1 MKYIKL
7 LSLLVAVLFLGACSD
22 DDVKKNSAADVTV
35 SMGTATISPRE
46 SAGIVTLPIKVEG
59 PTNGMVSLTVE
70 TREVGSNPAVDG
82 TNYYVTTKKI
92 NITGSEGYVELE
104 MVDDDEINDPRS
116 FEVTIVKVEHAKLN
130 EAAKTTSVVIRDND
144 HEPYDR
150 LQGTWTL
157 TYKNYDGAVQ
167 RQKVTITGA
176 DSPSEYIYNKLLY
189 LEGMLLDKS
198 KAHLSFNFDTANN
211 TCYVSFTNFMKYNW
225 VTGFKLP
232 SFSDPID
239 IKLCRLEGDYVSQS
253 PVEGVVQADFK
264 TIKFEE
270 GATIAAVFT
279 DPKDSKNLYP
289 FETMSDIVLT
299 KE

>member
-46 SAGIVTLPIKVEG
+46 GAGIVSLPIKVEG
-59 PTNGMVSLTVE
+59 PTNGMVTLTVE
-70 TREVGSNPAVDG
+70 TREVGSNPAVEN

-176 DSPSEYIYNKLLY
+176 DDPSEYIYNKLLY

-225 VTGFKLP
+225 VTGFEHP

-239 IKLCRLEGDYVSQS
+239 IKLGRLEGQQISQS
-253 PVEGVVQADFK
+253 PIEGVVQADFK

-270 GATIAAVFT
+270 GATIAAIFT
-279 DPKDSKNLYP
+279 NPKDGALYLI
-289 FETMSDIVLT
+289 ETMSDIVLT

>member
-46 SAGIVTLPIKVEG
+46 SAGIVTMPIKVEG

-176 DSPSEYIYNKLLY
+176 DDPSEYIYNKLLY
-189 LEGMLLDKS
+189 VEGMLLEKS

-225 VTGFKLP
+225 VTGFKHP

-239 IKLCRLEGDYVSQS
+239 IKLGRLEGNSISQS

-270 GATIAAVFT
+270 GATIAAIFT
-279 DPKDSKNLYP
+279 NPKDGKLNLI
-289 FETMSDIVLT
+289 ETMSDIVLT

>member
-46 SAGIVTLPIKVEG
+46 SAGIVSLPIKVEG
-59 PTNGMVSLTVE
+59 PTNGMVTLTVE
-70 TREVGSNPAVDG
+70 TREVGSNPAVEG

-167 RQKVTITGA
+167 KQKVTITGA
-176 DSPSEYIYNKLLY
+176 DDPSEYIYNKLLY

-225 VTGFKLP
+225 VTGFKHP

-239 IKLCRLEGDYVSQS
+239 IKLGRLEGNGISQS

-270 GATIAAVFT
+270 GATIAAIFT
-279 DPKDSKNLYP
+279 NPKDGRLYLI
-289 FETMSDIVLT
+289 ETMSDIVLT

>member
-46 SAGIVTLPIKVEG
+46 SAGIVSLPIKVEG
-59 PTNGMVSLTVE
+59 PTNGMVTLTVE
-70 TREVGSNPAVDG
+70 TREVGSNPAVEG

-176 DSPSEYIYNKLLY
+176 DDPSEYIYNKLLY
-189 LEGMLLDKS
+189 VEGMLLEKS

-225 VTGFKLP
+225 VTGFKHP

-239 IKLCRLEGDYVSQS
+239 IKLGRLEGNYISQS

-270 GATIAAVFT
+270 GATIAAIFT
-279 DPKDSKNLYP
+279 NPKDGNLNLI
-289 FETMSDIVLT
+289 ETMSDIVLT

>member
-1 MKYIKL
+1 M
-7 LSLLVAVLFLGACSD
+7 GACSD

-46 SAGIVTLPIKVEG
+46 SAGIVSLPIKVEG
-59 PTNGMVSLTVE
+59 PTNGMVTLTVE
-70 TREVGSNPAVDG
+70 TREVGSNPAVEN

-167 RQKVTITGA
+167 RQEVTITGA
-176 DSPSEYIYNKLLY
+176 DDPSEYIYNKLLY
-189 LEGMLLDKS
+189 LEGMLLEKS

-225 VTGFKLP
+225 VTGFKHP

-239 IKLCRLEGDYVSQS
+239 IKLGRLEGQQISQS
-253 PVEGVVQADFK
+253 PIEGVVQADFK

-270 GATIAAVFT
+270 GATIAAIFT
-279 DPKDSKNLYP
+279 NPKDGRLNLI
-289 FETMSDIVLT
+289 ETMSDIVLT

>member
-35 SMGTATISPRE
+35 SMGTASISPKE
-46 SAGIVTLPIKVEG
+46 SAGVVSLPIKVEG

-70 TREVGSNPAVDG
+70 TREVGSNPAVEN

-92 NITGSEGYVELE
+92 NITGSEGYVELD
-104 MVDDDEINDPRS
+104 MVDDDVINDPRT

-150 LQGTWTL
+150 LQGNWKL
-157 TYKNYDGAVQ
+157 TYKDYNGTVQ
-167 RQKVTITGA
+167 RQRVTITGA
-176 DSPSEYIYNKLLY
+176 DDPSEYIYNKLLY
-189 LEGMLLDKS
+189 IEGMLLEKS
-198 KAHLSFNFDTANN
+198 KAQLSFNFDTANN

-225 VTGFKLP
+225 VTGFEHP
-232 SFSDPID
+232 DFSKPID
-239 IKLCRLEGDYVSQS
+239 IKLGRLEGNQISQS
-253 PVEGVVQADFK
+253 PVEGVVQEDFK

-270 GATIAAVFT
+270 GVTIGALFT
-279 DPKDSKNLYP
+279 DPDDGQLRLI
-289 FETMSDIVLT
+289 EAMSDIVLT

>member
-46 SAGIVTLPIKVEG
+46 SAGVVSLPIKVEG
-59 PTNGMVSLTVE
+59 PTNGMVTLTVE
-70 TREVGSNPAVDG
+70 TREVGSNLAVEN

-104 MVDDDEINDPRS
+104 MVDDDEINDPRT

-130 EAAKTTSVVIRDND
+130 EAAKTTTVEIRDND

-150 LQGTWTL
+150 LQGTWTM

-167 RQKVTITGA
+167 KQKVTITGA
-176 DSPSEYIYNKLLY
+176 DDPSQYIYNKLLY
-189 LEGMLLDKS
+189 LEGMLLEKS
-198 KAHLSFNFDTANN
+198 KAQLSFNFDSANN
-211 TCYVSFTNFMKYNW
+211 TCYVAFTNFMKYNW
-225 VTGFKLP
+225 ITGLELQGISQP
-232 SFSDPID
+232 VD
-239 IKLCRLEGDYVSQS
+239 IKLGRLEGNSISES
-253 PVEGVVQADFK
+253 PVEGVVQEDFK

-270 GATIAAVFT
+270 GATIACLFT
-279 DPKDSKNLYP
+279 DPASGQLGLI
-289 FETMSDIVLT
+289 EAISDIVLT

>member
-46 SAGIVTLPIKVEG
+46 SAGIVSLPIKVEG
-59 PTNGMVSLTVE
+59 PTNGMVTLTVE

-104 MVDDDEINDPRS
+104 MVDDDEINDPRT

-176 DSPSEYIYNKLLY
+176 DDPSEYIYNKLLY
-189 LEGMLLDKS
+189 VEGMLLEKS

-225 VTGFKLP
+225 VTGFKHP

-239 IKLCRLEGDYVSQS
+239 IKLGRLEGQQISQS

-270 GATIAAVFT
+270 GATIAAIFT
-279 DPKDSKNLYP
+279 NPKDGRLNLI
-289 FETMSDIVLT
+289 ETMSDIVLT

>member
-46 SAGIVTLPIKVEG
+46 SAGIVSLPIKVEG
-59 PTNGMVSLTVE
+59 PTNGMVTLTVE
-70 TREVGSNPAVDG
+70 TREVGSNPAVEN

-176 DSPSEYIYNKLLY
+176 DDPSEYIYNKLLY
-189 LEGMLLDKS
+189 VEGMLLDKS

-225 VTGFKLP
+225 VTGFKHP

-239 IKLCRLEGDYVSQS
+239 IKLGRLEGNLISQS

-270 GATIAAVFT
+270 GATIAAIFT
-279 DPKDSKNLYP
+279 NPKDGNLNLI
-289 FETMSDIVLT
+289 ETMSDIVLT

>member
-46 SAGIVTLPIKVEG
+46 SAGIVSLPIKVEG
-59 PTNGMVSLTVE
+59 PTNGMVSVTVE
-70 TREVGSNPAVDG
+70 TREVGSNPAVEN
-82 TNYYVTTKKI
+82 THYYVTTKKI

-104 MVDDDEINDPRS
+104 MVDNEEINDPRT

-130 EAAKTTSVVIRDND
+130 EAAKTTTVEIRDND

-150 LQGTWTL
+150 LQGTWTM
-157 TYKNYDGAVQ
+157 TYKDYNGAVQ
-167 RQKVTITGA
+167 TQKVTITGA
-176 DSPSEYIYNKLLY
+176 DDPSEYIYNKLLY
-189 LEGMLLDKS
+189 VEDILLEKS
-198 KAHLSFNFDTANN
+198 KAQLSFNYDSANN

-225 VTGFKLP
+225 YTGLELQGISKP
-232 SFSDPID
+232 VD
-239 IKLCRLEGDYVSQS
+239 ILLGRLEGNSISQS
-253 PVEGVVQADFK
+253 PVEGEVQDDFK
-264 TIKFEE
+264 TIKFES
-270 GATIAAVFT
+270 GATIGFIFT
-279 DPKDSKNLYP
+279 NPDTGGLSLI
-289 FETMSDIVLT
+289 ETMSDIVLT

>member
-46 SAGIVTLPIKVEG
+46 SAGIVSLPIKVEG
-59 PTNGMVSLTVE
+59 PTNGMVSVTVE
-70 TREVGSNPAVDG
+70 TREVGSNPAVEN
-82 TNYYVTTKKI
+82 THYYVTTKKI

-104 MVDDDEINDPRS
+104 MVDNEEINDPRT

-130 EAAKTTSVVIRDND
+130 EAAKTTTVEIRDND

-150 LQGTWTL
+150 LQGTWTM
-157 TYKNYDGAVQ
+157 TYKDYNGAVQ
-167 RQKVTITGA
+167 TQKVTITGA
-176 DSPSEYIYNKLLY
+176 DDPSEYIYNKLLY
-189 LEGMLLDKS
+189 VEDILLEKS
-198 KAHLSFNFDTANN
+198 KAQLSFNYNSANN

-225 VTGFKLP
+225 YTGLELQGISKP
-232 SFSDPID
+232 VD
-239 IKLCRLEGDYVSQS
+239 ILLGRLEGNNISQS
-253 PVEGVVQADFK
+253 PVEGEVQDDFK
-264 TIKFEE
+264 TIKFES
-270 GATIAAVFT
+270 GATIGFIFT
-279 DPKDSKNLYP
+279 NPDTGGLSLI
-289 FETMSDIVLT
+289 ETMSDIVLT

>member
-1 MKYIKL
+1 MYKRQ
-7 LSLLVAVLFLGACSD
+7 LFLGACSD

-46 SAGIVTLPIKVEG
+46 SAGIVSLPIKVEG
-59 PTNGMVSLTVE
+59 PTNGMVTLTVE
-70 TREVGSNPAVDG
+70 TREVGSNPAVEN

-176 DSPSEYIYNKLLY
+176 DDPSEYIYNKLLY
-189 LEGMLLDKS
+189 VEGMLLDKS

-225 VTGFKLP
+225 VTGFKHP

-239 IKLCRLEGDYVSQS
+239 IKLGRLEGNSISQS

-264 TIKFEE
+264 AIKFEE
-270 GATIAAVFT
+270 GATIAAIFT
-279 DPKDSKNLYP
+279 NPKDGKLYLI
-289 FETMSDIVLT
+289 ETMSDIVLT

>member
-46 SAGIVTLPIKVEG
+46 SAGIVSLPIKVEG
-59 PTNGMVSLTVE
+59 PTNGMVTLTVE

-104 MVDDDEINDPRS
+104 MVDDDEINDPRT

-176 DSPSEYIYNKLLY
+176 DDPSEYIYNKLLY
-189 LEGMLLDKS
+189 VEGMLLEKS

-225 VTGFKLP
+225 VTGFKHP

-239 IKLCRLEGDYVSQS
+239 IKLGRLEGNFISQS

-270 GATIAAVFT
+270 GATIAAIFT
-279 DPKDSKNLYP
+279 NPKDGKLNLI
-289 FETMSDIVLT
+289 ETMSDIVLT

>member
-46 SAGIVTLPIKVEG
+46 SAGIVSLPIKVEG
-59 PTNGMVSLTVE
+59 PTNGMVSVTVE
-70 TREVGSNPAVDG
+70 TREVGSNHAVEN
-82 TNYYVTTKKI
+82 THYYVTTKKI

-104 MVDDDEINDPRS
+104 MVDNEEINDPRT

-130 EAAKTTSVVIRDND
+130 EAAKTTTVEIRDND

-150 LQGTWTL
+150 LQGTWTM
-157 TYKNYDGAVQ
+157 TYKDYNGAVQ
-167 RQKVTITGA
+167 TQKVTITGA
-176 DSPSEYIYNKLLY
+176 DDPSEYIYNKLLY
-189 LEGMLLDKS
+189 VEDILLEKS
-198 KAHLSFNFDTANN
+198 KAQLSFNYDSANN

-225 VTGFKLP
+225 YTGLELQGISKP
-232 SFSDPID
+232 VD
-239 IKLCRLEGDYVSQS
+239 ILLGRLEGNNISQS
-253 PVEGVVQADFK
+253 PVEGEVQDDFK
-264 TIKFEE
+264 TIKFES
-270 GATIAAVFT
+270 GATIGFIFT
-279 DPKDSKNLYP
+279 NPDTGGLSLI
-289 FETMSDIVLT
+289 ETMSDIVLT

>member
-59 PTNGMVSLTVE
+59 PTNGMVTLTVE
-70 TREVGSNPAVDG
+70 TREVGSNPAVEN

-176 DSPSEYIYNKLLY
+176 DDPSEYIYNKLLY

-225 VTGFKLP
+225 VTGFKHP

-239 IKLCRLEGDYVSQS
+239 IKLGRLEGNSISQS

-270 GATIAAVFT
+270 GATIAAIFT
-279 DPKDSKNLYP
+279 NPKDGKLNLI
-289 FETMSDIVLT
+289 ETMSDIVLT

>member
-176 DSPSEYIYNKLLY
+176 DDPSEYIYNKLLY
-189 LEGMLLDKS
+189 VEGMLLEKS

-225 VTGFKLP
+225 VTGFKHP

-239 IKLCRLEGDYVSQS
+239 IKLGRLEGQQISQS
-253 PVEGVVQADFK
+253 PVEGVVQADFQ

-270 GATIAAVFT
+270 GATIAAIFT
-279 DPKDSKNLYP
+279 NPKDGKLNLI
-289 FETMSDIVLT
+289 ETMSDIVLT

>member
-46 SAGIVTLPIKVEG
+46 SAGIVSLPIKVEG
-59 PTNGMVSLTVE
+59 PTNGMVSVTVE
-70 TREVGSNPAVDG
+70 TREVGSNPAVEN
-82 TNYYVTTKKI
+82 THYYVTTKKI

-104 MVDDDEINDPRS
+104 MVDNEEINDPRT

-130 EAAKTTSVVIRDND
+130 EAAKTTTVEIRDND

-150 LQGTWTL
+150 LQGTWTM
-157 TYKNYDGAVQ
+157 TYKDYNGAVQ
-167 RQKVTITGA
+167 TQKVTITGA
-176 DSPSEYIYNKLLY
+176 DDPSEYIYNKLLY
-189 LEGMLLDKS
+189 VEDILLEKS
-198 KAHLSFNFDTANN
+198 KAQLSFNYDSANN

-225 VTGFKLP
+225 YTGLELQGISKP
-232 SFSDPID
+232 VD
-239 IKLCRLEGDYVSQS
+239 IQLGRLEGQQISQS
-253 PVEGVVQADFK
+253 PVEGEVQDDFK
-264 TIKFEE
+264 TIKFES
-270 GATIAAVFT
+270 GATIGFIFT
-279 DPKDSKNLYP
+279 NPDTGGLGLIGA
-289 FETMSDIVLT
+289 MSDIVLT

>member
-46 SAGIVTLPIKVEG
+46 SAGIVSLPIKVEG
-59 PTNGMVSLTVE
+59 PTNGMVTLTVE
-70 TREVGSNPAVDG
+70 TREVGSNPAVEN

-176 DSPSEYIYNKLLY
+176 DDPSEYIYNKLLY

-225 VTGFKLP
+225 VTGFKHP

-239 IKLCRLEGDYVSQS
+239 IKLGRLEGNGISQS

-270 GATIAAVFT
+270 GATIAAIFT
-279 DPKDSKNLYP
+279 NPKDGRLNLI
-289 FETMSDIVLT
+289 ETMSDIVLT

>member
-46 SAGIVTLPIKVEG
+46 SAGVVSLPIKVEG
-59 PTNGMVSLTVE
+59 PTNGMVSVTVE
-70 TREVGSNPAVDG
+70 TREVGSNPAVEN
-82 TNYYVTTKKI
+82 THYYVTTKKI

-104 MVDDDEINDPRS
+104 MVDDDEINDPRT

-130 EAAKTTSVVIRDND
+130 EAAKTTTVEIRDND

-150 LQGTWTL
+150 LQGTWTM

-176 DSPSEYIYNKLLY
+176 DDPSQYIYNKLLY
-189 LEGMLLDKS
+189 LEGMLLEKS
-198 KAHLSFNFDTANN
+198 KAQLSFNFDSANN

-225 VTGFKLP
+225 ITGLELQGLSQP
-232 SFSDPID
+232 VD
-239 IKLCRLEGDYVSQS
+239 IKLGRLEGQSISQS
-253 PVEGVVQADFK
+253 PVEGVVQEDFK

-270 GATIAAVFT
+270 GATIACLFT
-279 DPKDSKNLYP
+279 DPASGQLRLI
-289 FETMSDIVLT
+289 ETISDIVLT

>member
-7 LSLLVAVLFLGACSD
+7 LSLLVVVLFLGACSD

-35 SMGTATISPRE
+35 SMGTASISPRE

-176 DSPSEYIYNKLLY
+176 DDPSEYIYNKLLY
-189 LEGMLLDKS
+189 VEGMLLDKS

-225 VTGFKLP
+225 VTGFKHP

-239 IKLCRLEGDYVSQS
+239 IKLGRLEGNSISQS

-270 GATIAAVFT
+270 GATIAAIFT
-279 DPKDSKNLYP
+279 NPKDGNLNLI
-289 FETMSDIVLT
+289 ETMSDIVLT

>member
-46 SAGIVTLPIKVEG
+46 SAGIVSLPIKVEG
-59 PTNGMVSLTVE
+59 PTNGMVTLTVE

-104 MVDDDEINDPRS
+104 MVDDDEINDPRT

-176 DSPSEYIYNKLLY
+176 DDPSEYIYNKLLY
-189 LEGMLLDKS
+189 VEGMLLEKS
-198 KAHLSFNFDTANN
+198 KAHLSFNFDSANN

-225 VTGFKLP
+225 VTGFKHP

-239 IKLCRLEGDYVSQS
+239 IKLGRLEGQQISQS
-253 PVEGVVQADFK
+253 PIEGVVQADFK

-270 GATIAAVFT
+270 GATIAAIFT
-279 DPKDSKNLYP
+279 NPNDGKLNLI
-289 FETMSDIVLT
+289 ETMSDIVLT

>member
-46 SAGIVTLPIKVEG
+46 SAGVVSLPIKVEG
-59 PTNGMVSLTVE
+59 PTNGMVTLTVE
-70 TREVGSNPAVDG
+70 TREVGSNPAVEN

-104 MVDDDEINDPRS
+104 MVDDDEINDPRT

-176 DSPSEYIYNKLLY
+176 DDPSEYIYNKLLY
-189 LEGMLLDKS
+189 VEGMLLDKS

-225 VTGFKLP
+225 ITGLELQGISQP
-232 SFSDPID
+232 VD
-239 IKLCRLEGDYVSQS
+239 IKLGRLEGNSISES
-253 PVEGVVQADFK
+253 PVEGVVQEDFK

-270 GATIAAVFT
+270 GATIACLFT
-279 DPKDSKNLYP
+279 DPASGQLRLI
-289 FETMSDIVLT
+289 EAISDIVLT

>member
-46 SAGIVTLPIKVEG
+46 SAGIVSLPIKVEG
-59 PTNGMVSLTVE
+59 PTNGMVTLTVE
-70 TREVGSNPAVDG
+70 TREVGSNPAVEN

-176 DSPSEYIYNKLLY
+176 DDPSEYIYNKLLY
-189 LEGMLLDKS
+189 LEGMLLEKS

-225 VTGFKLP
+225 VTGFKHP

-239 IKLCRLEGDYVSQS
+239 IKLGRLEGQQISQS
-253 PVEGVVQADFK
+253 PIEGVVQADFK

-270 GATIAAVFT
+270 GATIAAIFT
-279 DPKDSKNLYP
+279 NPKDGNLNLI
-289 FETMSDIVLT
+289 ETMSDIVLT

>member
-46 SAGIVTLPIKVEG
+46 SAGIVSLPIKVEG
-59 PTNGMVSLTVE
+59 PTNGMVTLTVE

-104 MVDDDEINDPRS
+104 MVDDDEINDPRT

-176 DSPSEYIYNKLLY
+176 DDPSEYIYNKLLY
-189 LEGMLLDKS
+189 VEGMLLDKS

-225 VTGFKLP
+225 VTGFKHP

-239 IKLCRLEGDYVSQS
+239 IKLGRLEGNSISQS

-270 GATIAAVFT
+270 GATIAAIFT
-279 DPKDSKNLYP
+279 NPKDGNLNLI
-289 FETMSDIVLT
+289 ETMSDIVLT

>member
-46 SAGIVTLPIKVEG
+46 SAGIVSLPIKVEG
-59 PTNGMVSLTVE
+59 PTNGMVTLTVE
-70 TREVGSNPAVDG
+70 TREVGSNPAVEG

-176 DSPSEYIYNKLLY
+176 DDPSEYIYNKLLY
-189 LEGMLLDKS
+189 VEGMLLDKS

-225 VTGFKLP
+225 VTGFKHP

-239 IKLCRLEGDYVSQS
+239 IKLGRLEGNSISQS

-270 GATIAAVFT
+270 GATIAAIFT
-279 DPKDSKNLYP
+279 NPKDGKLNLI
-289 FETMSDIVLT
+289 ETMSDIVLT

>member
-35 SMGTATISPRE
+35 SMGTASISPRE
-46 SAGIVTLPIKVEG
+46 SAGVVSLPIKVEG
-59 PTNGMVSLTVE
+59 PTNGMVTLTVE
-70 TREVGSNPAVDG
+70 TREVGSNPAVEN
-82 TNYYVTTKKI
+82 TNYYVTNKKI

-104 MVDDDEINDPRS
+104 MVDDDEINDPRT

-130 EAAKTTSVVIRDND
+130 EAAKTTTVEIRDND

-150 LQGTWTL
+150 LQGTWTM

-176 DSPSEYIYNKLLY
+176 DDPSEYIYNKLLY

-198 KAHLSFNFDTANN
+198 KAQLSFNFDSANN

-225 VTGFKLP
+225 ITGLELQGLSQP
-232 SFSDPID
+232 VD
-239 IKLCRLEGDYVSQS
+239 IKLGRLEGNSISES
-253 PVEGVVQADFK
+253 PVEGVVQEDFK

-270 GATIAAVFT
+270 GATIACLFT
-279 DPKDSKNLYP
+279 DPASGQLRLI
-289 FETMSDIVLT
+289 EAISDIVLT

>member
-46 SAGIVTLPIKVEG
+46 SAGVVSLPIKVEG
-59 PTNGMVSLTVE
+59 PTNGMVSVTVE
-70 TREVGSNPAVDG
+70 TREVGSNPAVEN

-104 MVDDDEINDPRS
+104 MVDDDEINDPRT

-130 EAAKTTSVVIRDND
+130 EAAKTTTVEIRDND
-144 HEPYDR
+144 YEPYDR
-150 LQGTWTL
+150 LQGTWTM

-176 DSPSEYIYNKLLY
+176 YDPSQYIYNKLLY
-189 LEGMLLDKS
+189 LEGMLLEKS
-198 KAHLSFNFDTANN
+198 KAQLSFNFDTANN

-225 VTGFKLP
+225 ITGLELQGISQP
-232 SFSDPID
+232 VD
-239 IKLCRLEGDYVSQS
+239 IKLGRLEGNSISES
-253 PVEGVVQADFK
+253 PVEGVVQEDFK

-270 GATIAAVFT
+270 GATIACLFT
-279 DPKDSKNLYP
+279 DPASGQLMLI
-289 FETMSDIVLT
+289 ETISDIVLT

>member
-92 NITGSEGYVELE
+92 NITGSEGDVELE
-104 MVDDDEINDPRS
+104 MVDDDEINDPRT

-176 DSPSEYIYNKLLY
+176 DDPSEYIYNKLLY
-189 LEGMLLDKS
+189 VEGMLLDKS

-225 VTGFKLP
+225 VTGFKHP

-239 IKLCRLEGDYVSQS
+239 IKLGRLEGNYISQS

-270 GATIAAVFT
+270 GATIAAIFT
-279 DPKDSKNLYP
+279 NPKDGNLNLI
-289 FETMSDIVLT
+289 ETMSDIVLT

>member
-46 SAGIVTLPIKVEG
+46 SAGIVSLPIKVEG
-59 PTNGMVSLTVE
+59 PTNGMVSVTVE
-70 TREVGSNPAVDG
+70 TRVVGSNPAVEN
-82 TNYYVTTKKI
+82 THYYVTTKKI

-104 MVDDDEINDPRS
+104 MVDNEEINDPRT

-130 EAAKTTSVVIRDND
+130 EAAKTTTVEIRDND

-150 LQGTWTL
+150 LQGTWTM
-157 TYKNYDGAVQ
+157 TYKDYNGAVQ
-167 RQKVTITGA
+167 TQKVTITGA
-176 DSPSEYIYNKLLY
+176 DDPSEYIYNKLLY
-189 LEGMLLDKS
+189 VEDILLEKS
-198 KAHLSFNFDTANN
+198 KAQLSFNFDSANN

-225 VTGFKLP
+225 YTGLELQGISKP
-232 SFSDPID
+232 VD
-239 IKLCRLEGDYVSQS
+239 ILLGRLEGNNISQS
-253 PVEGVVQADFK
+253 PVEGEVQNDFK

-270 GATIAAVFT
+270 GATIAALFT
-279 DPKDSKNLYP
+279 NPDNGQLMLYGA
-289 FETMSDIVLT
+289 MSDIVLT

>member
-176 DSPSEYIYNKLLY
+176 DDPSEYIYNKLLY

-225 VTGFKLP
+225 VTGFKHP

-239 IKLCRLEGDYVSQS
+239 IKLGRLEGNYISQS

-270 GATIAAVFT
+270 GATIAAIFT
-279 DPKDSKNLYP
+279 NDGKLNLI
-289 FETMSDIVLT
+289 ETMSDIVLT

>member
-35 SMGTATISPRE
+35 SMGTASFSPRE
-46 SAGIVTLPIKVEG
+46 SAGVVSLPIKVEG
-59 PTNGMVSLTVE
+59 PTNGMVSVTVE
-70 TREVGSNPAVDG
+70 TREVGSNPAVEN

-104 MVDDDEINDPRS
+104 MVDDDVINDPRT
-116 FEVTIVKVEHAKLN
+116 FEVTIVNVEHAKLN
-130 EAAKTTSVVIRDND
+130 EGAKTTTVEIRDND

-150 LQGTWTL
+150 LQGTWKI

-167 RQKVTITGA
+167 TQKVTITGA
-176 DSPSEYIYNKLLY
+176 DDPSEYIYNKLLY
-189 LEGMLLDKS
+189 VEGILLEKS
-198 KAHLSFNFDTANN
+198 KAQLSFNYDSANN

-225 VTGFKLP
+225 YTGLELQGISQP
-232 SFSDPID
+232 VD
-239 IKLCRLEGDYVSQS
+239 IKLGRLEGNSISES
-253 PVEGVVQADFK
+253 PVEGVVQEDFN

-270 GATIAAVFT
+270 GATIACLFT
-279 DPKDSKNLYP
+279 DPASGQLGLI
-289 FETMSDIVLT
+289 EAISDIVLT

>member
-35 SMGTATISPRE
+35 SMGTATISLRE

-104 MVDDDEINDPRS
+104 MVDDDEITDPRS

-176 DSPSEYIYNKLLY
+176 DDPSEYIYNKLLY
-189 LEGMLLDKS
+189 VEGMLLDKS

-225 VTGFKLP
+225 VTGFKHP

-239 IKLCRLEGDYVSQS
+239 IKLGRLEGNSISQS

-270 GATIAAVFT
+270 GATIAAIFT
-279 DPKDSKNLYP
+279 NPKDGNLYLI
-289 FETMSDIVLT
+289 ETMSDIVLT

>member
-104 MVDDDEINDPRS
+104 MVDDDEINDPRT

-176 DSPSEYIYNKLLY
+176 DDPSEYIYNKLLY
-189 LEGMLLDKS
+189 VEGMLLEKS

-225 VTGFKLP
+225 VTGFKHP

-239 IKLCRLEGDYVSQS
+239 IKLGRLEGQQISQS

-270 GATIAAVFT
+270 GATIAAIFT
-279 DPKDSKNLYP
+279 NPKDGNLNLI
-289 FETMSDIVLT
+289 ETMSDIVLT
-299 KE
+299 NE

>member
-104 MVDDDEINDPRS
+104 MVDDDEINDPRT

-130 EAAKTTSVVIRDND
+130 EAAKTTTVEIRDND

-150 LQGTWTL
+150 LQGTWTM

-176 DSPSEYIYNKLLY
+176 DDPSQYIYNKLLY
-189 LEGMLLDKS
+189 LEGMLLEKS
-198 KAHLSFNFDTANN
+198 KAQLSFNFDSANN

-225 VTGFKLP
+225 ITGLELQGISQP
-232 SFSDPID
+232 VD
-239 IKLCRLEGDYVSQS
+239 IKLGRLEGNSISES
-253 PVEGVVQADFK
+253 PVEGVVQEDFK

-270 GATIAAVFT
+270 GATIACLFT
-279 DPKDSKNLYP
+279 DPASGQLRLI
-289 FETMSDIVLT
+289 EAISDIVLT

>member
-46 SAGIVTLPIKVEG
+46 SAGIVSLPIKVEG
-59 PTNGMVSLTVE
+59 PTNGMVSVTVE
-70 TREVGSNPAVDG
+70 TREVVSNPAVEN
-82 TNYYVTTKKI
+82 THYYVTTKKI

-104 MVDDDEINDPRS
+104 MVDNEEINDPRT

-130 EAAKTTSVVIRDND
+130 EAAKTTTVEIRDND

-150 LQGTWTL
+150 LQGTWTM
-157 TYKNYDGAVQ
+157 TYKDYNGAVQ
-167 RQKVTITGA
+167 TQKVTITGA
-176 DSPSEYIYNKLLY
+176 DDPSEYIYNKLLY
-189 LEGMLLDKS
+189 VEDILLEKS
-198 KAHLSFNFDTANN
+198 KAQLSFNYDSANN

-225 VTGFKLP
+225 YTGLELQGISKP
-232 SFSDPID
+232 VD
-239 IKLCRLEGDYVSQS
+239 ILLGRLEGNNISQS
-253 PVEGVVQADFK
+253 PVEGEVQDDFK
-264 TIKFEE
+264 TIKFES
-270 GATIAAVFT
+270 GATIGFIFT
-279 DPKDSKNLYP
+279 NPDTGGLSLI
-289 FETMSDIVLT
+289 ETMSDIVLT